1 MKIRSVLSILTLLVL
16 LLGIALVPVGAQ
28 EEDAAPGLV
37 VDAPDGYDVTNSTT
51 TDNVRFEMGS
61 EAILVF
67 GPDTYTQILGSEEF
81 EDDESEL
88 AFFMDRSGF
97 SVGDAGDSEQ
107 ANVLATLRVSLARR
121 QQQGIAYL
129 VDLGVG
135 QRGVVVS
142 LHTGRG
148 RVGAPPID
156 ADVVLDSIAFPLS
169 ILEALETEGSFT
181 ILLAAAEAAGMGELP
196 EGSLTMFAPND
207 AAFEAMFFSLGLSQE
222 QVFAASW
229 LDDVLLYHV
238 VEGSI
243 DSSALAESYT
253 DQNSISTLLEL
264 NNISV
269 FTGVD
274 GLLYVNNNQ
283 AEIVGT
289 DIMAT
294 NGVIHTIDG
303 VLLPQC
309 AIDAIN
315 GDGGC

>member
-1 MKIRSVLSILTLLVL
+1 MKTRSILSILSLLVL
-16 LLGIALVPVGAQ
+16 LLGIALVPVGA
-28 EEDAAPGLV
+28 EEDEALGLV
-37 VDAPDGYDVTNSTT
+37 FDGPMGYEITESMTN
-51 TDNVRFEMGS
+51 DNARFDMES
-61 EAILVF
+61 ETILVI
-67 GPDTYTQILGSEEF
+67 GPDNYSQMLGSEEF
-81 EDDESEL
+81 EDDASEFE
-88 AFFMDRSGF
+88 FFLDRSRYSIGGA
-97 SVGDAGDSEQ
+97 VDSDN
-107 ANVLATLRVSLARR
+107 ANILAAQGVSLARR
-121 QQQGIAYL
+121 QQSGIAYL

-135 QRGVVVS
+135 LRAVVIS

-148 RVGAPPID
+148 RVGAPP
-156 ADVVLDSIAFPLS
+156 ADVAVVLDSIAFPLS

-253 DQNSISTLLEL
+253 DQNSIPTLLEL

-274 GLLYVNNNQ
+274 GLLYVNNAQ